1 MRSSAGQSKEAR
13 SLALRLSTLGR
24 AVTRGRMPKP
34 RSSLPDRLIL
44 SLCALLMALYAATI
58 PAKAANQLQ
67 HAPSFMMAH
76 DHKDAADVSVDV
88 IHDSVDHHAV
98 HHDGAPDG
106 DEEPGDP
113 ASGGHHHHGDNGP
126 NLLVPDA
133 ATAPTILSSSRLQVA
148 EKDRHV
154 AGLRSIG
161 PERPPRTAS
170 LNA

>member
-1 MRSSAGQSKEAR
+1 MRSSAGQSKETR
-13 SLALRLSTLGR
+13 SLALRLSMQSC

-34 RSSLPDRLIL
+34 RSSLPSRLIL
-44 SLCALLMALYAATI
+44 LLCALLMTLYATTI

-67 HAPSFMMAH
+67 HAPSFMMTH
-76 DHKDAADVSVDV
+76 DHKDAADFSVDV
-88 IHDSVDHHAV
+88 IHNSVDHHAV
-98 HHDGAPDG
+98 HHDDVPEG

-113 ASGGHHHHGDNGP
+113 ASSGHHHHGDNGP

-133 ATAPTILSSSRLQVA
+133 ATAPTILSPPHMQVA

>member
-1 MRSSAGQSKEAR
+1 
-13 SLALRLSTLGR
+13 
-24 AVTRGRMPKP
+24 MPKP

-44 SLCALLMALYAATI
+44 SLCALLMTLYAATI
-58 PAKAANQLQ
+58 PAKAANQLE
-67 HAPSFMMAH
+67 HAPSFMMTH
-76 DHKDAADVSVDV
+76 DHKEDADFSVDV
-88 IHDSVDHHAV
+88 VHDSFDHH
-98 HHDGAPDG
+98 DDAPDG
-106 DEEPGDP
+106 DEGPNDP

-161 PERPPRTAS
+161 PERPPRTTS